1 MVAGLSELS
10 SSEWSAVWTSVRW
23 VVAEHVHHR
32 GSTVAWSGVVDQHGV
47 EDDPGRGHALLPT
60 LKQQLVLVDISI

>member
-1 MVAGLSELS
+1 M
-10 SSEWSAVWTSVRW
+10 
-23 VVAEHVHHR
+23 AEHVHHR
-32 GSTVAWSGVVDQHGV
+32 ESTVEWSGVVDQHGV